1 MTPAHVHLLV
11 NHFPLIGTVI
21 GFLLLLGSKWSGSRA
36 ASNAALSVLAFSG
49 LMAIPAHFSGE
60 AAEEMLEQ
68 SAQFNEALVEEH
80 EERAK
85 VFMLAMLALGLSAT
99 AALLAEIWKPGL
111 FAFKHWLV
119 AAIAAVGL
127 FLAVPTGSSGGA
139 IMHPEIREGAASQ
152 TTPPPAERNAEDEE

>member
-1 MTPAHVHLLV
+1 MTSAHVHLLV
-11 NHFPLIGTVI
+11 NHFPLIGTAI

-36 ASNAALSVLAFSG
+36 ASNAALAVLAFSG

-68 SAQFNEALVEEH
+68 SARIDEALVEEH

-85 VFMLAMLALGLSAT
+85 IFMLTMLAMGLAAT
-99 AALLAEIWKPGL
+99 GALLGEKFRPMQ
-111 FAFKHWLV
+111 FAAKYWLV

-127 FLAVPTGSSGGA
+127 ALAIPTGSSGGA
-139 IMHPEIREGAASQ
+139 IMHPEIRKGTATQ
-152 TTPPPAERNAEDEE
+152 TAPTPAEKSTEDEE